1 MNRLQREPQRFTIR
15 CPIIQSFMQYFS
27 KRLLLPI
34 YVTVVLCIASCSP
47 HQTMSDHIQTT
58 QAGINS
64 LPWPKQM
71 ETLFGEG
78 DHFITYYGV
87 DSKPKLWNSEV
98 FFGGRYKLTLQVEVE
113 INYWKHKIV
122 KIVSPPKF
130 YLLEVDSTIRDNV
143 GTGSISSRG
152 WELAETQW
160 EKLVEAKGDW
170 SVIDIPV
177 KTNDPVARFEDYVK
191 GQREPRDKIPH

>member
-1 MNRLQREPQRFTIR
+1 
-15 CPIIQSFMQYFS
+15 
-27 KRLLLPI
+27 
-34 YVTVVLCIASCSP
+34 
-47 HQTMSDHIQTT
+47 
-58 QAGINS
+58 
-64 LPWPKQM
+64 M

-87 DSKPKLWNSEV
+87 DSGPKLWNSEV

-122 KIVSPPKF
+122 KVVSPPKF
-130 YLLEVDSTIRDNV
+130 YLSEIDSTIRDRANQV
-143 GTGSISSRG
+143 EGANISKN
-152 WELAETQW
+152 WQLDEAKW
-160 EKLVEAKGDW
+160 KKLVEAKGDW
-170 SVIDIPV
+170 AVIDIPV